1 MAKKIILEESFEQL
15 ETIIAELEKG
25 DMTLEDSFKKYEEG
39 MKLIKNCS
47 NSIDRVEKKLIV
59 LENGEE
65 EFANTAA
72 AETAG
77 CGKAWFYHE

>member
-47 NSIDRVEKKLIV
+47 NLIDRVEKKLIV

-65 EFANTAA
+65 
-72 AETAG
+72 
-77 CGKAWFYHE
+77 

>member
-1 MAKKIILEESFEQL
+1 MAKKVSLEESFEQL
-15 ETIIAELEKG
+15 ETIIEQMKTG

-65 EFANTAA
+65 QR
-72 AETAG
+72 
-77 CGKAWFYHE
+77 

>member
-15 ETIIAELEKG
+15 ETIIAELENG

-65 EFANTAA
+65 
-72 AETAG
+72 
-77 CGKAWFYHE
+77 

>member
-25 DMTLEDSFKKYEEG
+25 DMTLEYSFKKYEEG

-65 EFANTAA
+65 
-72 AETAG
+72 
-77 CGKAWFYHE
+77 

>member
-1 MAKKIILEESFEQL
+1 MAKKVSLEESFEQL
-15 ETIIAELEKG
+15 ETIIEQMKTG

-47 NSIDRVEKKLIV
+47 NSIARVEKKLIV

-65 EFANTAA
+65 
-72 AETAG
+72 
-77 CGKAWFYHE
+77 

>member
-15 ETIIAELEKG
+15 EMIIAELEKG

-47 NSIDRVEKKLIV
+47 KSIDRVEKKLIV

-65 EFANTAA
+65 
-72 AETAG
+72 
-77 CGKAWFYHE
+77 

>member
-1 MAKKIILEESFEQL
+1 MSLPFVSWKSVNEMQQ
-15 ETIIAELEKG
+15 
-25 DMTLEDSFKKYEEG
+25 G

-65 EFANTAA
+65 
-72 AETAG
+72 
-77 CGKAWFYHE
+77 

>member
-59 LENGEE
+59 LENGED
-65 EFANTAA
+65 
-72 AETAG
+72 
-77 CGKAWFYHE
+77 

>member
-1 MAKKIILEESFEQL
+1 MAKKVSLEESFEQL
-15 ETIIAELEKG
+15 ETIIEQMKTG
-25 DMTLEDSFKKYEEG
+25 DMTLVDSFKKYEEG

-65 EFANTAA
+65 
-72 AETAG
+72 
-77 CGKAWFYHE
+77 